1 MLRSLGLFWAFN
13 RTTLVGLIGCLVIAG
28 LVAVCISAFGPVEP
42 ATGRVMSFTV
52 VGEKRV
58 VPVALVEVDGRSVQ
72 VRQREHG
79 PCRIGDE
86 ISLTRQNG
94 LLGRKYSASG
104 VPNPCRR
111 PDAGTDVTAGM

>member
-52 VGEKRV
+52 VGEKRA
-58 VPVALVEVDGRSVQ
+58 VALVEVDGRSVR
-72 VRQREHG
+72 VRQKEDG

-111 PDAGTDVTAGM
+111 PDAGTDVTAEM